1 MSSVRFRE
9 DLADCAAA
17 GSGTMALPSG
27 ANGGSTVVFR
37 GGEMGTSMKATLSV
51 PQQTGSCQFE
61 IAGFSLLASKQ
72 GEKVSSEALINVGG
86 ADWGIDVYPRGI
98 NAGVK
103 KGYVSAYLRRFG
115 GQGQVKAMYSL
126 TVLSQTGKLSAK
138 RIDKWDFAPD
148 TDRGWHDFIDEEA
161 LSNSENGLALNDIV
175 TFEACVTVLGDP
187 VLARVPR
194 KVPVRMLADDI
205 AALRSNDRHS
215 DVTLVAGGRE
225 LQAHR
230 LVLVARSPVFDRMF
244 SQESPMR
251 EAATGRVEITDVSA
265 EITEQLLEFIYTDG
279 LQNDEVWEDND
290 AIGALMQAAAKYE
303 VPGLVSL
310 CEQRAMKRLTVENVA
325 DWLTLASRI
334 RAEAL
339 QDQCVSFMAG
349 CIAEVQSTDGW
360 ERLMQDKQLLAEL
373 APLLFKAISPAAK
386 AHPRAT
392 ASVTIKKSPP
402 TANMEVR

>member
-1 MSSVRFRE
+1 LVANTLWRLCASTYLPMSARFQE
-9 DLADCAAA
+9 ELADGAAA
-17 GSGTMALPSG
+17 ASGTVVHTGTSG
-27 ANGGSTVVFR
+27 TSTLIHRCGGGDV
-37 GGEMGTSMKATLSV
+37 GTSMKATLMV

-115 GQGQVKAMYSL
+115 GEGQVKAMYSL

-138 RIDKWDFAPD
+138 RLDKWDFAPD

-161 LSNSENGLALNDIV
+161 LSNTENGLALNDIV

-194 KVPVRMLADDI
+194 KVPVRLLADDI
-205 AALRSNDRHS
+205 AALRSSDRHS

-230 LVLVARSPVFDRMF
+230 LVLVQSGRDARGCHRQSRNH
-244 SQESPMR
+244 R
-251 EAATGRVEITDVSA
+251 
-265 EITEQLLEFIYTDG
+265 
-279 LQNDEVWEDND
+279 
-290 AIGALMQAAAKYE
+290 
-303 VPGLVSL
+303 
-310 CEQRAMKRLTVENVA
+310 CQR
-325 DWLTLASRI
+325 
-334 RAEAL
+334 
-339 QDQCVSFMAG
+339 
-349 CIAEVQSTDGW
+349 
-360 ERLMQDKQLLAEL
+360 
-373 APLLFKAISPAAK
+373 
-386 AHPRAT
+386 
-392 ASVTIKKSPP
+392 
-402 TANMEVR
+402 

>member
-1 MSSVRFRE
+1 
-9 DLADCAAA
+9 
-17 GSGTMALPSG
+17 
-27 ANGGSTVVFR
+27 
-37 GGEMGTSMKATLSV
+37 
-51 PQQTGSCQFE
+51 
-61 IAGFSLLASKQ
+61 
-72 GEKVSSEALINVGG
+72 
-86 ADWGIDVYPRGI
+86 
-98 NAGVK
+98 
-103 KGYVSAYLRRFG
+103 
-115 GQGQVKAMYSL
+115 
-126 TVLSQTGKLSAK
+126 
-138 RIDKWDFAPD
+138 
-148 TDRGWHDFIDEEA
+148 
-161 LSNSENGLALNDIV
+161 
-175 TFEACVTVLGDP
+175 
-187 VLARVPR
+187 
-194 KVPVRMLADDI
+194 
-205 AALRSNDRHS
+205 
-215 DVTLVAGGRE
+215 
-225 LQAHR
+225 
-230 LVLVARSPVFDRMF
+230 
-244 SQESPMR
+244 MR

-279 LQNDEVWEDND
+279 LQHDEVWEDND

-392 ASVTIKKSPP
+392 ASV
-402 TANMEVR
+402 